1 MANDLLSTIRA
12 EVQER
17 MEELW
22 PVVSEHE
29 RLQADLRA
37 LEAEHG
43 ARAEAFAGLGAPVP
57 VPAPAPDLDAPHLEA
72 LDQGAPDPVSD
83 LDVPGDAA
91 GILPAGLPHAGEGE
105 TMPVELPP
113 ARPPVSPKVLRLMGA
128 ARPTPVGRRATR
140 VQSSPVTADEAELA
154 VAA

>member
-1 MANDLLSTIRA
+1 MANDLLSTIRG

-43 ARAEAFAGLGAPVP
+43 AREEAFADLGAPD
-57 VPAPAPDLDAPHLEA
+57 PDLDAPHLEA
-72 LDQGAPDPVSD
+72 LDQGAPVSD
-83 LDVPGDAA
+83 LEVPGDAA
-91 GILPAGLPHAGEGE
+91 ETLPAGLPHVGEGE
-105 TMPVELPP
+105 TMPVEAPP

-128 ARPTPVGRRATR
+128 GRPAPVGRRATR